1 MNKKDKNASASYID
15 VSDRVLSRADMAE
28 TFGYYAQSFSNGEI
42 VKESNVSSSD
52 RPLIVN
58 CAGNFASSFPFTTD
72 RKNGRHDFM
81 LVYVN
86 AGTLTFYDK
95 NKQIETGAGNIIILP
110 PDTPH
115 KYSSSGDGK
124 LSYFWVHF
132 TGGEANERLREY
144 DLATFPTVYESVL
157 GNHIHQRFQSVF
169 DSFSKRDAF
178 IERELS
184 ALLERLLITVS
195 RSVIR
200 GEKAITLSKSV
211 KYIGA
216 NYSADIRI
224 AELAE
229 LEHLSVSRYNYLFK
243 DQMGMPPTKFILR
256 LRMSSA
262 KELLSSTDLPVKQ
275 IGIMCGY
282 PDPHFFSKVFKGF
295 FGISPAEYRKGFG
308 V

>member
-1 MNKKDKNASASYID
+1 MNKKNKSISHAYID
-15 VSDRVLSRADMAE
+15 VSDKVLSRADMAE
-28 TFGYYAQSFSNGEI
+28 TFGYYTQAFSNGEI
-42 VKESNVSSSD
+42 VKESNLASSD

-58 CAGNFASSFPFTTD
+58 CAGNFTSCFPFTTD
-72 RKNGRHDFM
+72 RKSGRHDYM

-86 AGTLTFYDK
+86 AGTLVFYDRDK
-95 NKQIETGAGNIIILP
+95 TVETGAGNVIILP

-115 KYSSSGDGK
+115 KYSSSDEGK

-132 TGGEANERLREY
+132 TGSEAEERLKEY
-144 DLATFPTVYESVL
+144 DLLTFPTVYGTVL
-157 GNHIHQRFQSVF
+157 GNHINQRFQSLF
-169 DSFSKRDAF
+169 DSFSKHDAF
-178 IERELS
+178 LDRELA
-184 ALLERLLITVS
+184 ALIERLLITVS
-195 RSVIR
+195 RSVVR
-200 GEKAITLSKSV
+200 GEKAMTLSKSV
-211 KYIGA
+211 RYIGA

-243 DQMGMPPTKFILR
+243 EQMGMPPTKFILR

-262 KELLSSTDLPVKQ
+262 KELLSSTDLPVNQ

-282 PDPHFFSKVFKGF
+282 NDPHFFSKTFKNF
-295 FGISPAEYRKGFG
+295 FGVSPVEYRKGFG